1 MDDRPILAPN
11 LRQFRTGWRRF
22 CASCIPPLL
31 ATLLQICKQQ
41 LCLCRVQICR
51 ASAPVATNWWV
62 DICPQ
67 GQSGVHKWVHWGQR
81 KRHWLLC
88 SVPGRIF
95 LRNAPAAY
103 VYVCACYCMGWALQ
117 RVRGNWNGNSI
128 VRDPRPTSR
137 AAFPART
144 RIFST
149 RHVSFSIRL
158 LLPWRFVF
166 NQICLLSFLVDQT
179 SNWVLV
185 RRRGIVNLFLF
196 DLSKYRS
203 HHCVMSMSEV
213 IMNAWEDSITIDGF
227 LVINNILALYWPYS
241 NNIFNWKE
249 VPELFYNWQKNWRRQ
264 GGLMAHIDVESG
276 VPFKCR
282 HTDLTSF
289 WKILAWWLCPVLNFG
304 RAPFHNCLTSSSRQ

>member
-1 MDDRPILAPN
+1 MVPINNKVAKYSQLANKFWAGQLRHIFSSTSAFDNVRWTGMDDRLILAPN

-31 ATLLQICKQQ
+31 ATLVQICKQQ
-41 LCLCRVQICR
+41 LCLCRLQICR
-51 ASAPVATNWWV
+51 VSTPVATNWWV

-95 LRNAPAAY
+95 LRNAPAAC
-103 VYVCACYCMGWALQ
+103 VCVCVCLLLYGMGIAACAGQLEWKQHC
-117 RVRGNWNGNSI
+117 
-128 VRDPRPTSR
+128 PRPTSR

-185 RRRGIVNLFLF
+185 RRRSIVNLFLF
-196 DLSKYRS
+196 DLSKYGS

-213 IMNAWEDSITIDGF
+213 IMNAWEDSITKDG
-227 LVINNILALYWPYS
+227 LLEINNLL
-241 NNIFNWKE
+241 NWKE
-249 VPELFYNWQKNWRRQ
+249 VTELFLI
-264 GGLMAHIDVESG
+264 GG
-276 VPFKCR
+276 K
-282 HTDLTSF
+282 TDGDKVVS
-289 WKILAWWLCPVLNFG
+289 
-304 RAPFHNCLTSSSRQ
+304 